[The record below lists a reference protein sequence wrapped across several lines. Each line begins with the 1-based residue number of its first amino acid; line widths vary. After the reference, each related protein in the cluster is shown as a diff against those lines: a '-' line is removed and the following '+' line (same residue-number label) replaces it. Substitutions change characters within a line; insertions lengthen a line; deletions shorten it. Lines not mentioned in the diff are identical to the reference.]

1 MSDYVEIEVEE
12 GEEDQFVLGQQDEV
26 IADPENKKEL
36 VDYLCTEY
44 EEVEASRESQKEEWA
59 LWRKMAEAEPLV
71 KTKNTPYRSASNV
84 TPPLTQ
90 SIYHT
95 GYAHLKQMFDA
106 KTPFWTVRANRRDDR
121 DDIKRAKVLTKYL
134 DILAKSED
142 DLNLERVKQEG
153 LSEAALMGTAFLK
166 TVWTAESWNYKRR
179 DMDGNLVQEQA
190 YKRFGPQIQVAP
202 LDRVVYPPEFAEIKD
217 MPWVGY
223 TVTLPKHELV
233 NRGMNGMYMDT
244 DIVLDWGRT
253 DKDALDRQRDSAR
266 GSEQKAY
273 VDLFDITEFFVQWDV
288 DQDGMYEDIIITLHV
303 PSRTILDIRF
313 NDLLVRDTVEAKFIA
328 RNFAVEGRGI
338 GQMTKSMQFEAEG
351 MHNVRNDNAK
361 FAAMRMIAMNRAT
374 ARENRESIYPGKIW
388 KTENPHQDIVPIQLG
403 EVYPSSFQA
412 EQQAMMLARETTGI
426 SSVMGGFSD
435 PRLGS
440 RDTFRGQNMRM
451 QQGQGV
457 FASITTGLK
466 SAFRQ
471 VGRLVYYQ
479 LCLHKDDVIAR
490 EQRAMRLSQEEID
503 TLSEALDIPVQDIP
517 IRMSFDIA
525 TTDIDQS
532 FESKRQN
539 MLTLTQLYSQWAQ
552 EVTPIAQLLFGP
564 EGQQMKQ
571 VAPEMYKHFLDVYV
585 GSTNMLH
592 RIFEFFNED
601 DVDEYVPDIERYK
614 ALQEILHLG
623 DQEIVKQK
631 KQMIAMMQ
639 AMEEQGGMPQPA
651 TQGGFEPQ
659 DQMGPDMV
667 GEGAM
672 L

>member
-1 MSDYVEIEVEE
+1 MSDYVEIEVGDDDASDEAL
-12 GEEDQFVLGQQDEV
+12 LGQEEEV
-26 IADPENKKEL
+26 IADEENRKEL
-36 VDYLCTEY
+36 IEYLCTEY
-44 EEVEASRESQKEEWA
+44 EEEEASREGRKEEWA
-59 LWRKMAEAEPLV
+59 LWRKMAEAEPMV
-71 KTKNTPYRSASNV
+71 KTKNTPYRNASNV

-90 SIYHT
+90 SIFHT
-95 GYAHLKQMFDA
+95 AYAHLKQMFDA
-106 KTPFWTVRANRRDDR
+106 RNPFWTVRASRKDDQE
-121 DDIKRAKVLTKYL
+121 DVKRAKVLTKYL
-134 DILAKSED
+134 DVLARSES
-142 DLNLERVKQEG
+142 DLHLEAVKQQS
-153 LSEAALMGTAFLK
+153 LSDAALMGTVFMK
-166 TVWTAESWNYKRR
+166 VPWVAESTNYKRR
-179 DMDGNLVQEQA
+179 DSTGNLVEETI

-202 LDRVVYPPEFAEIKD
+202 LDRVVYSPEFSAIRD

-223 TVTLPKHELV
+223 TITLPKHELA
-233 NRGMNGMYMDT
+233 NRGMNGTYVNVDEVMQWGDT
-244 DIVLDWGRT
+244 S
-253 DKDALDRQRDSAR
+253 KDALDRQRDEAR

-273 VDLFDITEFFVQWDV
+273 ADQFDITEFFVQWDV

-303 PSRTILDIRF
+303 PSRTLLDIRF
-313 NDLLVRDTVEAKFIA
+313 NDLLERDIVEAKFIA
-328 RNFAVEGRGI
+328 RNYMVEGRGI
-338 GQMTKSMQFEAEG
+338 GQMTKSMQLEAEG

-479 LCLHKDDVIAR
+479 LCLHRDEVIAR
-490 EQRAMRLSQEEID
+490 EQKAMRLSQEEID
-503 TLSEALDIPVQDIP
+503 ILSEALSIPIQDIP
-517 IRMSFDIA
+517 IRMSFDIS
-525 TTDIDQS
+525 TTDIDQT

-564 EGQQMKQ
+564 EGQQMQ
-571 VAPEMYKHFLDVYV
+571 QAAPEMYKHFLDVYV
-585 GSTNMLH
+585 GSTSMLH

-631 KQMIAMMQ
+631 KQMIAMMR
-639 AMEEQGGMPQPA
+639 AAEEQGGMPQPA

-659 DQMGPDMV
+659 QTMF

-672 L
+672 M